1 MSRTA
6 TLVEAAAEAA
16 TAPVE
21 IATGAALAEAVAAA
35 LAEEGQETG
44 SARAVET
51 TTLLGTP
58 TAGGAG
64 SPGPLTLVGTATAV
78 ALMVVIATVAALTAT
93 LAVVIA
99 MAETGEEATV
109 AAALVEEGQETGSA
123 RTAETSTLLGT
134 PTAGG
139 VVTRAE
145 QGKTHGA
152 FGRTRRALAW
162 SRRVP
167 LNVVKENEK
176 KKIMLRGVGHGVA
189 APDL

>member
-6 TLVEAAAEAA
+6 TLVEAAEEAA
-16 TAPVE
+16 TALVE
-21 IATGAALAEAVAAA
+21 IAMGAALAEAVAAA

-51 TTLLGTP
+51 T
-58 TAGGAG
+58 
-64 SPGPLTLVGTATAV
+64 
-78 ALMVVIATVAALTAT
+78 
-93 LAVVIA
+93 
-99 MAETGEEATV
+99 
-109 AAALVEEGQETGSA
+109 
-123 RTAETSTLLGT
+123 TLLGT

-167 LNVVKENEK
+167 LNVVK
-176 KKIMLRGVGHGVA
+176 
-189 APDL
+189 